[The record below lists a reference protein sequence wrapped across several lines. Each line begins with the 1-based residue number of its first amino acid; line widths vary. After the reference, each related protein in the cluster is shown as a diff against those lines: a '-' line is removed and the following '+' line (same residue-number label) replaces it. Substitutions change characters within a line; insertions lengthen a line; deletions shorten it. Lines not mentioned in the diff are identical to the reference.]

1 MTSPVT
7 VKAKRRMFGK
17 CQSRQS
23 TCKKIWYWDKGH
35 LLVQVLKRSGI
46 LVKRIVHKELG
57 IISRTKCCWN
67 SQKADILF
75 SVQRLHCPGVLSK
88 AKEML
93 EMALQ
98 IPRLGGRASVAAS
111 ASKSSS
117 PSPSQSQC
125 LYHPHPR
132 PQKAGQV
139 TLAGNNGPLSA
150 CFFAMC
156 RQAAPFDL
164 RWRVTVY
171 NPPTGLFD
179 WRRTAVPAGM
189 KLDTKR
195 VTVDEPLKFFQRHKI
210 TQYNTTTLPRSG
222 TEWAKKH
229 DRSSLRVLGTMEESI
244 TSETH
249 DVVREK
255 RCSIVDILGQT
266 R

>member
-1 MTSPVT
+1 MDARRWPLRHQSP
-7 VKAKRRMFGK
+7 RRHRHHNLSAFIILT
-17 CQSRQS
+17 R
-23 TCKKIWYWDKGH
+23 
-35 LLVQVLKRSGI
+35 VLNIINIIIIIIVLIIAPFRSI
-46 LVKRIVHKELG
+46 FF
-57 IISRTKCCWN
+57 C
-67 SQKADILF
+67 
-75 SVQRLHCPGVLSK
+75 
-88 AKEML
+88 
-93 EMALQ
+93 
-98 IPRLGGRASVAAS
+98 
-111 ASKSSS
+111 
-117 PSPSQSQC
+117 
-125 LYHPHPR
+125 
-132 PQKAGQV
+132 KAGQV

-222 TEWAKKH
+222 TDWAKKH